1 MKGWSFL
8 KIKDYPIQIIDGDR
22 GTNYPTKEEFLQD
35 GYCLFLNTGNVTLSG
50 FNFDEMAFVTE
61 EKHQKLRKGHLQ
73 RYDSVLTTRGTIGN
87 VAFYGDSIPYDV
99 VRINSGMLILRPDQ
113 SKLDPRFFYGL
124 LRSSIFQQQADL
136 FRYGAAQ
143 PQLPITTLKHI
154 CLPLPPLPIQQK
166 VAGILSAYDDLIEN
180 NLKRIKLLEEMAQI
194 TYEEWFVRLRFPG
207 HESTSINLETGLPQ
221 GWKSLN
227 LGSCFGHEIG
237 GGWGEDDLSDEFSK
251 RAYVI
256 RGTDM
261 DGLTSGCFSG
271 VPMRFHKASNLSS
284 RKLQHGDIIF
294 EVSGGSQNEGVAKTS
309 LITDSLLAL
318 FDGDVMCAS
327 FCKLARPTEESLSGF
342 LFHFLRFLR
351 KTKATEVFEI
361 RSASNIVNYNW
372 TAFLK
377 FQKVKIPSKELL
389 ELFDQ
394 KNSTVHNQIYNLA
407 SQNQRLR
414 EARDIL
420 LPRLMTGVID
430 VESYDPAQLLKE
442 AA

>member
-1 MKGWSFL
+1 MNW
-8 KIKDYPIQIIDGDR
+8 KIVKVSDLGKVI
-22 GTNYPTKEEFLQD
+22 
-35 GYCLFLNTGNVTLSG
+35 TGNTPPRKSPELYGEHTIFIKPTDISEQVKYTYSPEECYSELGFKQYKNSLIPKGATCVVTIGSIG
-50 FNFDEMAFVTE
+50 KKITKAHRDCFINQAMNAVIPSENFDEEFVYYLLKYNLSRLKT
-61 EKHQKLRKGHLQ
+61 L
-73 RYDSVLTTRGTIGN
+73 DSGTASGREN
-87 VAFYGDSIPYDV
+87 V
-99 VRINSGMLILRPDQ
+99 
-113 SKLDPRFFYGL
+113 SKSSF
-124 LRSSIFQQQADL
+124 SSIRVSVPESKNTQIKI
-136 FRYGAAQ
+136 G
-143 PQLPITTLKHI
+143 K
-154 CLPLPPLPIQQK
+154 
-166 VAGILSAYDDLIEN
+166 ILSNYDDLIEN

-207 HESTSINLETGLPQ
+207 YEFTPVNAESELPK
-221 GWKSLN
+221 GWTKTN
-227 LGSCFGHEIG
+227 LGSCFSHEIG
-237 GGWGEDDLSDEFSK
+237 GGWGEDELSDEFSK

-261 DGLTSGCFSG
+261 DGLTLGNFSNC
-271 VPMRFHKASNLSS
+271 PLRFHKKSNLSP

-309 LITDSLLAL
+309 LITDSLLKL
-318 FDGDVMCAS
+318 FESDVMCAS
-327 FCKLARPTEESLSGF
+327 FCKLARPNEDFLSVF

-377 FQKVKIPSKELL
+377 FQKVKIPPSGLL
-389 ELFDQ
+389 ELFD
-394 KNSTVHNQIYNLA
+394 NRTSTVHNQIYNLA

-430 VESYDPAQLLKE
+430 VESYNPPQLLKE
-442 AA
+442 AT

>member
-22 GTNYPTKEEFLQD
+22 GTNYPTKEEFLQN

-87 VAFYGDSIPYDV
+87 VAFYGASIPYDV

-113 SKLDPRFFYGL
+113 SKLNPRFFYGL

-154 CLPLPPLPIQQK
+154 RLPLPPIPIQQK
-166 VAGILSAYDDLIEN
+166 IAGILSTYDDLIEN
-180 NLKRIKLLEEMAQI
+180 NIKRIKLLEELAQI
-194 TYEEWFVRLRFPG
+194 TYEEWFVRLRFPD
-207 HESTSINLETGLPQ
+207 HESVPINSETGLPD
-221 GWKSLN
+221 GWSKIKLKAVLTLN
-227 LGSCFGHEIG
+227 YGKALKA
-237 GGWGEDDLSDEFSK
+237 DT
-251 RAYVI
+251 RAE
-256 RGTDM
+256 
-261 DGLTSGCFSG
+261 
-271 VPMRFHKASNLSS
+271 
-284 RKLQHGDIIF
+284 GDIPVYGSSGIVGTHNEALVKGCGVIVGRKGNVGSVF
-294 EVSGGSQNEGVAKTS
+294 WAHDSFYPIDTVYFVTSKHTLPFLYFALKNSKFNNSDAAVPGLNRDAAYAVEIILPPEALEKQFSVSVQQN
-309 LITDSLLAL
+309 
-318 FDGDVMCAS
+318 F
-327 FCKLARPTEESLSGF
+327 
-342 LFHFLRFLR
+342 
-351 KTKATEVFEI
+351 KAI
-361 RSASNIVNYNW
+361 
-372 TAFLK
+372 
-377 FQKVKIPSKELL
+377 QLL
-389 ELFDQ
+389 E
-394 KNSTVHNQIYNLA
+394 I
-407 SQNQRLR
+407 QNQRLR

-420 LPRLMTGVID
+420 LPRLMTGLID

>member
-1 MKGWSFL
+1 MMKGWSFL

-22 GTNYPTKEEFLQD
+22 GTNYPNKEEFLLD

-50 FNFDEMAFVTE
+50 FNFDQKAFVTE
-61 EKHQKLRKGHLQ
+61 EKHKKLRKGHLQ

-87 VAFYGDSIPYDV
+87 VAYYGETIDYDV

-143 PQLPITTLKHI
+143 PQLPIATLKHI
-154 CLPLPPLPIQQK
+154 TLPFPPFPIQQK
-166 VAGILSAYDDLIEN
+166 IAGVLSTYDDLIEN

-207 HESTSINLETGLPQ
+207 HESTPINPETGLP
-221 GWKSLN
+221 
-227 LGSCFGHEIG
+227 
-237 GGWGEDDLSDEFSK
+237 GGWEIKPISTICDVNRNSITARNAPQTIRYIDISSAETGYYAPPLEMPFSEAPS
-251 RAYVI
+251 RARRRVAFGDTIFSTVRPNRRIFSLILENDPLLIASTGFAVLTPHRAQNFPFSY
-256 RGTDM
+256 
-261 DGLTSGCFSG
+261 LTSARESFTDAAVG
-271 VPMRFHKASNLSS
+271 VGAGAAYPAVN
-284 RKLQHGDIIF
+284 QTDF
-294 EVSGGSQNEGVAKTS
+294 ERIK
-309 LITDSLLAL
+309 IT
-318 FDGDVMCAS
+318 V
-327 FCKLARPTEESLSGF
+327 PTEELMNKFSD
-342 LFHFLRFLR
+342 
-351 KTKATEVFEI
+351 
-361 RSASNIVNYNW
+361 
-372 TAFLK
+372 AFLPNFTIK
-377 FQKVKIPSKELL
+377 GQLL
-389 ELFDQ
+389 RENAL
-394 KNSTVHNQIYNLA
+394 
-407 SQNQRLR
+407 LR

>member
-8 KIKDYPIQIIDGDR
+8 KIKEYPIQIIDGDR

-50 FNFDEMAFVTE
+50 FHFDEKAFVTE
-61 EKHQKLRKGHLQ
+61 EKHKKLRKGHLQ

-87 VAFYGDSIPYDV
+87 VAFYGDSIPYNV

-154 CLPLPPLPIQQK
+154 RLPLPPLAIQQK

-180 NLKRIKLLEEMAQI
+180 NLKRIQLLDEMAQI

-207 HESTSINLETGLPQ
+207 HESTSINTETGLPE
-221 GWKSLN
+221 GW
-227 LGSCFGHEIG
+227 E
-237 GGWGEDDLSDEFSK
+237 
-251 RAYVI
+251 
-256 RGTDM
+256 
-261 DGLTSGCFSG
+261 
-271 VPMRFHKASNLSS
+271 
-284 RKLQHGDIIF
+284 
-294 EVSGGSQNEGVAKTS
+294 
-309 LITDSLLAL
+309 
-318 FDGDVMCAS
+318 
-327 FCKLARPTEESLSGF
+327 
-342 LFHFLRFLR
+342 
-351 KTKATEVFEI
+351 TKAISTICTVNKNAI
-361 RSASNIVNYNW
+361 TARSAPETIRYIDISSAETGYYTTPQEMPFSEAPSRARRRV
-372 TAFLK
+372 AFGDTI
-377 FQKVKIPSKELL
+377 F
-389 ELFDQ
+389 
-394 KNSTVHNQIYNLA
+394 STVRPNRRIFSLVLENDPLLVASTGFAVLTPHRAQNFPFIYLTIAQQSFTDAAVAVAGGAAYPAVNQTDFERIKITVPAQELMNKFSDAFVPNFTIKGQL
-407 SQNQRLR
+407 QRENALLR

-430 VESYDPAQLLKE
+430 VEIYDPAQLLKE